1 MGRAV
6 SPLVNNQDAAGPTG
20 PREPAAQEQGC
31 RVLAAL
37 EGTDGLTDPAR
48 QYHDNQHQE
57 NDPTKTTTDCRPTKV
72 KTASATI
79 AQDDPAWLSRIG
91 HDRYWGGGHLR
102 PEPNVIPSR
111 PRSLARRSRFDCRL
125 RSRGGARAPAPGR

>member
-72 KTASATI
+72 KTASAKQQQKHDQQNDYVHSALLSDLGDSI
-79 AQDDPAWLSRIG
+79 VLDD
-91 HDRYWGGGHLR
+91 
-102 PEPNVIPSR
+102 EP
-111 PRSLARRSRFDCRL
+111 
-125 RSRGGARAPAPGR
+125 